1 MQTYYQ
7 SQSVH
12 PDILNARVC
21 GARGAPDDSPRRA
34 RAAGRAGDF
43 LSRAPGN
50 PCESLFHYWISVLIL
65 NLDLTFRTGTTL
77 HTYNLHAIICAPR
90 PKNHIVMP
98 RAPLAPGARAFK
110 CI

>member
-1 MQTYYQ
+1 MQTYMYYQ

-12 PDILNARVC
+12 PEIQNARVC

-90 PKNHIVMP
+90 PKNHIVT
-98 RAPLAPGARAFK
+98 AQGENASIAS
-110 CI
+110 